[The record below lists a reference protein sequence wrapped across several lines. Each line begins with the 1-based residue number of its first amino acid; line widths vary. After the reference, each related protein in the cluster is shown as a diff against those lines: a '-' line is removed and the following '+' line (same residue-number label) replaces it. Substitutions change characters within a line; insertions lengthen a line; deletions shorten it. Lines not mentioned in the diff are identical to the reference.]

1 MKSKIVFFVSILL
14 LFFQF
19 LVPVEAQVI
28 STEDGYHFK
37 IIKDLPATSIKNQ
50 SLTSTC
56 WSFSVISMIE
66 SELLS
71 MGKDTFDLSE
81 MFVVRHIY
89 EEKAE
94 KYIRM
99 HGTINFAGGGFFHDV
114 IHVLDSFGMVPDEV
128 YTGLD
133 KGEEFHNHSEMDD
146 LLKEYVDEVVM
157 NSDENVT
164 PSWKEKFNDLLDSC
178 LGELPAKFQF
188 GNQEITPSDFA
199 SGLNINPENYFEV
212 TSFNHHPFYERFI
225 LEVPDNWAWGSFYNV
240 PLDELLEIIYSSID
254 KGYTVAWSADVSDDG
269 FSWRN
274 GVAVVP
280 DINLENL
287 DDSEKQKWI
296 GLSAEERSMQL
307 FSFIGPVPEMM
318 ITQELRQEGFDNYT
332 TTDDHGMQITGIAMD
347 SQGNKYFR
355 VKNSWGLNGSPYN
368 GYLYASEPYVRYK
381 TIAIMVNKNGIPEHI
396 REKLKIK

>member
-133 KGEEFHNHSEMDD
+133 KGEEFHDHSEMDD
-146 LLKEYVDEVVM
+146 LLKEYVDEVLM

-332 TTDDHGMQITGIAMD
+332 TTDDHGMLITGIAMD

-381 TIAIMVNKNGIPEHI
+381 TIAIMVNKNGIPEQI